1 MDMGKVRRKCLALLL
16 AAALLGASACSAG
29 TDPAQPAGST
39 PAESS
44 AQPSGSAPA
53 EPPAQPSGSTPAE
66 PSAEPAGSTPAAS
79 SAQPSG
85 STPAGPSDD
94 PASSIGT
101 GTPLPVPPGGGEEKS
116 LLERLF
122 VPVAV
127 AAAVLLAAVIWL
139 VWDRSRSRRRA
150 KKVPPPSSRRNDLPV
165 THAPVPFPVYRVG
178 NLHHIGQR
186 EEQQDSFCLSDIN
199 DGEATREKGLL
210 AVVADGMGGLEGG
223 AAISQRVTDTFL
235 ARYRKLAI
243 PDADE
248 FLYDSVMAAEKAV
261 EELMAARHVNGG
273 STLVA
278 VLLRGDVLHF
288 ISVGDSRIYLLRGK
302 KLLQLNHEHTYGAL
316 LRERATRGEIDPE
329 EPYVN
334 PRRDAL
340 TAYIGMGALKRIDR
354 SERPVPLQPGDKVLL
369 CSDGVFNALG
379 RDALIS
385 ALEGEAAQAA
395 AQIEEAVLAQELSN
409 QDNFTGVILEWR
421 DDK

>member
-29 TDPAQPAGST
+29 TDPAQSSGST
-39 PAESS
+39 PAASS
-44 AQPSGSAPA
+44 AQPSGSA
-53 EPPAQPSGSTPAE
+53 
-66 PSAEPAGSTPAAS
+66 PAAS

-101 GTPLPVPPGGGEEKS
+101 GTPLPVPPEDGEEKS

-127 AAAVLLAAVIWL
+127 AAVVLLAAVIWL
-139 VWDRSRSRRRA
+139 VWDRSRSRGREKEA
-150 KKVPPPSSRRNDLPV
+150 PPPPPRRDELPV

-178 NLHHIGQR
+178 NLHHIGKR

-199 DGEATREKGLL
+199 DGESTRKKGLL

-235 ARYRKLAI
+235 SRYRKLDI
-243 PDADE
+243 PDADK
-248 FLYDSVMAAEKAV
+248 FLYDSLMAAEKAV

-288 ISVGDSRIYLLRGK
+288 ISVGDSRIYLLRGE

-316 LRERATRGEIDPE
+316 LRERAARGEIDPE
-329 EPYVN
+329 EPYIN

-354 SERPVPLQPGDKVLL
+354 SERPISLQPGDKVLL

-379 RDALIS
+379 EDALIS
-385 ALEGEAAQAA
+385 ALSGEAAQAA